1 MLAKCQPKSIMLLWE
16 QAPLLALFLAEFIGY
31 LPLILL
37 VVCFSQQ
44 PSSQPIWII
53 RPMTLKSK
61 ISSMATIETHPFWPY
76 SYILWKGVCTNTWCM
91 CIILVANIIWRS
103 SHTIHSP
110 FPLDFSSILYSCLRI
125 LTVFYVTAMQC
136 YLFGHALYGDT
147 FWLLNC
153 TFNAQKSGQEELAR
167 P

>member
-1 MLAKCQPKSIMLLWE
+1 M
-16 QAPLLALFLAEFIGY
+16 
-31 LPLILL
+31 
-37 VVCFSQQ
+37 
-44 PSSQPIWII
+44 
-53 RPMTLKSK
+53 
-61 ISSMATIETHPFWPY
+61 
-76 SYILWKGVCTNTWCM
+76 NTWYM

-125 LTVFYVTAMQC
+125 LTVFYVTAVQ
-136 YLFGHALYGDT
+136 YYHFGHTLYEDT